1 MWIGSIS
8 ARGVGPERDR
18 RAGAT
23 CAFRGLSLSSTSLA
37 AVLCATAAQAQA
49 QSTSLVDVC
58 AGLGVRLPHLTS
70 PTPIASGGL
79 LGAVSTT
86 LTGLVDNINQGIIAP
101 LSDVTLRVGVFDANG
116 NLVSVNSP
124 AGCNLSASSLT
135 LDASKGLAIG
145 GGRITGLG
153 SLTGTVASA
162 GDVTSIALGSGSVTA
177 AGKAN
182 AIALGSSATVTANQ
196 ALAIGLRGSVSADD
210 GIALGTDAHS
220 AAVAALALGARTTVG
235 AAGAVAL
242 GSGSVANRPGLG
254 GAVESFSG
262 TTVAS
267 TSGAVS
273 VGDAGAERQII
284 NVAGGTKP
292 TDAVNL
298 RQLSSVGGNLA
309 SGLGGGAK
317 FDATTGLFTAPS
329 FAVQG
334 SSFTNVGEALGA
346 LDLRVTGNTAAITST
361 AAGLQTLQN
370 QVTSLPNHVQQDA
383 VARTLTIGKG
393 TDGTLLSLSGLS
405 GDRRV
410 TGVSAGINGNDAV
423 TLTQLRTSGQAL
435 ASSLGG
441 GAGFDA
447 VTGGY
452 QAPSYSIGGTA
463 YASIGGALGALDT
476 LSVQYVPGSGGAAT
490 ASIDL
495 SKGGMLGAVGI
506 HGLAPGLV
514 AGGSTD
520 AVNGAQLYAT
530 NQQLASNSAGLAS
543 LQTVVGSSSLG
554 LLSQDPTSRTLT
566 LGAATDG
573 TRVSI
578 AGTLGARQLSGVA
591 SGSVS
596 AGSTDAVNGAQLNAT
611 NQALAGNTAAI
622 TSVQGQLTSTTTT
635 LNASLGTLQGQLG
648 TTATS
653 LASTTG
659 DLTSLRAGVQ
669 SGTIGLVQQNAITRD
684 LSVGSGTDGGRISV
698 AGTAG
703 PRQVSGMAAGTVA
716 TNSTDAINGGQL
728 HATNQA
734 VAGNAVGLA
743 SLQGQVSAHTSEIAN
758 TTASLSTLQGQTTTN
773 ANGLA
778 GTANSLAN
786 LQIGLANGSVGLV
799 QQNGAAGTVTVAG
812 DTGGSLVSVGGR
824 GGDRRVT
831 GVAAATGA
839 NDAVNLAQLNT
850 LVAGLGGGGA
860 PALASDNLS
869 GGALPLATGRDAV
882 GVGYGAQATGA
893 RSIALGAGS
902 IADGA
907 DTLSVGAAGATR
919 RIVNVSDGALTAA
932 SSDAVTG
939 RQLHATNEAL
949 AATTGRLTG
958 VQGGLT
964 GVGQALGGGAVFDP
978 ATGTFTGPTF
988 TVAGLGYGTVSGAI
1002 GALDARTEG
1011 NSTGIAALQR
1021 AGAANAFTVTNLQ
1034 GQVTANTTHL
1044 TGVSAGLS
1052 SLQTGLAD
1060 GTLGLVQQDPAS
1072 RDLSVGATTNG
1083 TQISLSG
1090 RAGDRRVTGVA
1101 AGLSANDAV
1110 NVGQLSAA
1118 LTNVSTGSSP
1128 GVAINGQSG
1137 LPIAAATGGDAVALG
1152 YGAAAGAARSVALGS
1167 GSVATQ
1173 ADTVSVGAPG
1183 AERRIVNLAGGT
1195 LASGSTDA
1203 VNGGQ
1208 LYSTNQQVSA
1218 LSTSLTALRGSLDDG
1233 AIGLV
1238 QQHGASG
1245 GITVAARTGGNV
1257 VDLTGSQGT
1266 RTLRGLAAGTAG
1278 NDAVTLAQLDAAVT
1292 GVGAR
1297 IGDLPLATSNPS
1309 GLAAPSVTA
1318 RDALALGQ
1326 GATVTAARAVA
1337 LGNGALADQADTL
1350 SIGRVGAERRI
1361 VNVAGG
1367 GLGSGST
1374 DAINGGQLFA
1384 TNTQLAGML
1393 GGGARFDAVGGWTRP
1408 SYSIRGSTYTD
1419 VGSALSAVDTA
1430 LARNATDIGAVAQQ
1444 MASLQS
1450 STSGGSVSLSPTG
1463 SGGAVTVAAQ
1473 AGGTVVSVS
1482 GTEGPRQVS
1491 GVADG
1496 KAAGDAVNLGQLNT
1510 TAQAVEAKLQDFPV
1524 RSNNTRGAVKPVAS
1538 GADAY
1543 ASGYGAMAVGVASV
1557 AVGSMTTSRG
1567 EGTTSIGH
1575 DSAAAGDRTTA
1586 VGASSLASGADS
1598 AAFGQGS
1605 QAMAAATTAIG
1616 TAAQATWD
1624 GSTAIGY
1631 GARAIAD
1638 PTTAVGYNT
1647 LASGNEASAFGAFAS
1662 ATAENSTAL
1671 GRSANA
1677 AGAGATAVGMNAS
1690 AQGSD
1695 AIALGRGAV
1704 AKQDN
1709 AIAIGAGVATA
1720 RVNQIAIGSQRS
1732 SYTLAGVGSS
1742 QSRAVQT
1749 GATAF
1754 VTADAA
1760 GNLATSDYGPG
1771 HIAGLANQVETL
1783 GAQINGIGQY
1793 ATATRREA
1801 RQGIAAAMAMTS
1813 ASMPSQPGKTSWTL
1827 NGATFRGEWAGGVGL
1842 AHRLDTTI
1850 PIALTAGYSYSQANQ
1865 QGVRAGLAGEF

>member
-1 MWIGSIS
+1 
-8 ARGVGPERDR
+8 VG
-18 RAGAT
+18 
-23 CAFRGLSLSSTSLA
+23 
-37 AVLCATAAQAQA
+37 
-49 QSTSLVDVC
+49 
-58 AGLGVRLPHLTS
+58 
-70 PTPIASGGL
+70 
-79 LGAVSTT
+79 TT
-86 LTGLVDNINQGIIAP
+86 LTGLVDNINQGVIAP
-101 LSDVTLRVGVFDANG
+101 LSDVTLRVGVLDANG
-116 NLVSVNSP
+116 NLISANSP
-124 AGCNLSASSLT
+124 AGCNLSASTLT
-135 LDASKGLAIG
+135 LDTSKGLAIG

-153 SLTGTVASA
+153 SLNGTLASA

-177 AGKAN
+177 AGKTN
-182 AIALGSSATVTANQ
+182 AIALGSSATATANQ

-220 AAVAALALGARTTVG
+220 TAAAALALGARTTVG

-254 GAVESFSG
+254 GTVESFSG

-273 VGDAGAERQII
+273 IGDAGAERQII

-298 RQLSSVGGNLA
+298 RQLSSVGANLA

-329 FAVQG
+329 FTVQG
-334 SSFTNVGEALGA
+334 SAFNNVGEALGA
-346 LDLRVTGNTAAITST
+346 LDLRVAGNTAAITST

-370 QVTSLPNHVQQDA
+370 QVTGLPSYVQQDA
-383 VARTLTIGKG
+383 VTRTVTIGKG
-393 TDGTLLSLSGLS
+393 TDGTLLSLSGVS

-410 TGVSAGINGNDAV
+410 TGVSAGLNGNDAV
-423 TLTQLRTSGQAL
+423 NLTQLRASGQTL

-447 VTGGY
+447 VTGSY
-452 QAPSYSIGGTA
+452 QAPSYSIGGTSH
-463 YASIGGALGALDT
+463 ASVGGALGALDT

-495 SKGGMLGAVGI
+495 TKGGMLGAVGI

-514 AGGSTD
+514 ANGSTD

-573 TRVSI
+573 TRVSV

-596 AGSTDAVNGAQLNAT
+596 AGSTDAVNGAQLNAA

-622 TSVQGQLTSTTTT
+622 TSVQGQLTSTTAT

-653 LASTTG
+653 LTNTAG
-659 DLTSLRAGVQ
+659 DLTSLRVGVQ

-684 LSVGSGTDGGRISV
+684 LSVGSATDGGRISL
-698 AGTAG
+698 AGTSG

-716 TNSTDAINGGQL
+716 ANSTDAINGGQL

-734 VAGNAVGLA
+734 VAGNTVGLA
-743 SLQGQVSAHTSEIAN
+743 GLQDQVNAQTSEIAS
-758 TTASLSTLQGQTTTN
+758 TTANLNTLQAQTTTN
-773 ANGLA
+773 ANA
-778 GTANSLAN
+778 VASTANSLAN
-786 LQIGLANGSVGLV
+786 LQIGLTNGSVGLV
-799 QQNGAAGTVTVAG
+799 QQIGAAGTVTVAG

-824 GGDRRVT
+824 GADRRVT

-850 LVAGLGGGGA
+850 IVAGLGGGGSS
-860 PALASDNLS
+860 ALASDNLS
-869 GGALPLATGRDAV
+869 GGALPLAAGRDALSI
-882 GVGYGAQATGA
+882 GYGAQATGA

-919 RIVNVSDGALTAA
+919 RIVNVSDGALTTV

-949 AATTGRLTG
+949 TATAGRITG
-958 VQGGLT
+958 VQGGLM
-964 GVGQALGGGAVFDP
+964 GVGQALGGGAAFDP

-1002 GALDARTEG
+1002 GALDARTDG
-1011 NSTGIAALQR
+1011 NTIEIAALQR
-1021 AGAANAFTVTNLQ
+1021 AGSAHAVTVTNLQ
-1034 GQVTANTTHL
+1034 GQVTANTTQL
-1044 TGVSAGLS
+1044 TGVSSGLS
-1052 SLQTGLAD
+1052 SLQTGLAN

-1072 RDLSVGATTNG
+1072 RDLSVGAGTNG

-1101 AGLSANDAV
+1101 TGLSVNDAV

-1118 LTNVSTGSSP
+1118 LANVSTGSSP
-1128 GVAINGQSG
+1128 GIAINGQSG

-1152 YGAAAGAARSVALGS
+1152 YGASAGAARSVALGS

-1173 ADTVSVGAPG
+1173 ADTISVGAPG

-1208 LYSTNQQVSA
+1208 LYSTNQQVST
-1218 LSTSLTALRGSLDDG
+1218 LSTSLTDLRGSLDDG
-1233 AIGLV
+1233 TIGLV
-1238 QQHGASG
+1238 QQRGASG
-1245 GITVAARTGGNV
+1245 GITLAAGTGGNV
-1257 VDLTGSQGT
+1257 VDLTGTQGT

-1292 GVGAR
+1292 GVGTR
-1297 IGDLPLATSNPS
+1297 IGDLPLATSNQS

-1350 SIGRVGAERRI
+1350 SVGRVGAERRI
-1361 VNVAGG
+1361 VNVGG
-1367 GLGSGST
+1367 GSLGSGST

-1384 TNTQLAGML
+1384 INTQLAGML
-1393 GGGARFDAVGGWTRP
+1393 GGGARFDAAGGWTGP
-1408 SYSIRGSTYTD
+1408 SYTIRGSTYAD

-1430 LARNATDIGAVAQQ
+1430 LARNASDISAVTQQ
-1444 MASLQS
+1444 VASLQ
-1450 STSGGSVSLSPTG
+1450 GGTG
-1463 SGGAVTVAAQ
+1463 GGAVTVQPTNTGGSVNVAAQ
-1473 AGGTVVSVS
+1473 AGGTVVNVS

-1524 RSNNTRGAVKPVAS
+1524 RANNTRGAAKPVAT
-1538 GADAY
+1538 GTDAY
-1543 ASGYGAMAVGVASV
+1543 ASGYGAKAIGTASV
-1557 AVGSMTTSRG
+1557 AVGSMTNSRG
-1567 EGTTSIGH
+1567 VATTTIGN
-1575 DSAAAGDRTTA
+1575 DSDAIGDRTTA
-1586 VGASSLASGADS
+1586 VGASSMASGVDS

-1605 QAMAAATTAIG
+1605 QAMAAAATAIG
-1616 TAAQATWD
+1616 TGSQATWD
-1624 GSTAIGY
+1624 GATAIGY
-1631 GARAIAD
+1631 GARAVAD
-1638 PTTAVGYNT
+1638 PTTAVGFNT

-1662 ATAENSTAL
+1662 ATGENSTAL
-1671 GRSANA
+1671 GRSANTS
-1677 AGAGATAVGMNAS
+1677 GAGATAIGVNAS
-1690 AQGSD
+1690 AEGTD
-1695 AIALGRGAV
+1695 AVSLGRGAV
-1704 AKQDN
+1704 AKQDS
-1709 AIAIGAGVATA
+1709 AM
-1720 RVNQIAIGSQRS
+1720 AIGSGVTTTRANQVAIGTQRN
-1732 SYTLAGVGSS
+1732 SYTLAGVGSA
-1742 QSRAVQT
+1742 QSRAAQT
-1749 GATAF
+1749 GATSF
-1754 VTADAA
+1754 VTSDAS

-1771 HIAGLANQVETL
+1771 HIANLANQVGAL
-1783 GAQINGIGQY
+1783 GAQISGVSQY

-1801 RQGIAAAMAMTS
+1801 RQGVAAAMAMTS
-1813 ASMPSQPGKTSWTL
+1813 ASMPSQPGKTSWTV
-1827 NGATFRGEWAGGVGL
+1827 NSATFRGEWAGGIGL
-1842 AHRLDTTI
+1842 AHRLDTAI
-1850 PIALTAGYSYSQANQ
+1850 PIAVTAGYSYSQANQ